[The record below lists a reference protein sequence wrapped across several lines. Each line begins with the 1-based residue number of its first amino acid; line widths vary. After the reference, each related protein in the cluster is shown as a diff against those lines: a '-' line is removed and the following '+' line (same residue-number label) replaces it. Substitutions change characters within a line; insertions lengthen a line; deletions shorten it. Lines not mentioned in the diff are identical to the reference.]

1 MAFICS
7 IASATFLSSSVGYV
21 DGAERKTGGPQRGVG
36 GPQRGVGAVEDR
48 EGCLETAGISLFPE
62 DVVKQG
68 PIFIAGIVS
77 TCAVFTTRGGW
88 SVDSP
93 VPLLA
98 GTSVSRGYK

>member
-21 DGAERKTGGPQRGVG
+21 DGAE
-36 GPQRGVGAVEDR
+36 QRGVGAVEDR

>member
-21 DGAERKTGGPQRGVG
+21 DGAE
-36 GPQRGVGAVEDR
+36 GVGAVEDR